1 MLPWK
6 CRDMS
11 SDPEYHLRELAVA
24 RSSNDPRRAV
34 PDIPQGAKRVLDI
47 GCGAGQTLVA
57 ADLKGAKAFGIDFE
71 HSALKLGKQI
81 SPGFEFARA
90 SGEALPFRA
99 ASFDFVFSRVALPYM
114 KIAYAATEMERVL
127 RPGGEI
133 WITLHPL
140 SMLSWRNAFS
150 HPKRLL
156 FEVYRLVNTA
166 LLHFTGKQFRYPLRR
181 NRTESY
187 QTSQGI
193 RRVLKRAGFQNIQ
206 VIRQHHFLVTAQKAK
221 AQA

>member
-1 MLPWK
+1 
-6 CRDMS
+6 
-11 SDPEYHLRELAVA
+11 
-24 RSSNDPRRAV
+24 
-34 PDIPQGAKRVLDI
+34 
-47 GCGAGQTLVA
+47 
-57 ADLKGAKAFGIDFE
+57 
-71 HSALKLGKQI
+71 
-81 SPGFEFARA
+81 
-90 SGEALPFRA
+90 
-99 ASFDFVFSRVALPYM
+99 
-114 KIAYAATEMERVL
+114 VL

-150 HPKRLL
+150 HPKRLA

-181 NRTESY
+181 NRT
-187 QTSQGI
+187 
-193 RRVLKRAGFQNIQ
+193 GFQNIQ